1 MDSSQIKGSIDQLYP
16 ERRSGLD
23 LAGLYLAQDLRSETR
38 SKPGPFIYANFIS
51 SLDGRIALSQN
62 GSGETGA
69 PKQTINRRD
78 WRLFQELAIQSDLVI
93 SSGRYLRDYA
103 SGDAQDIVRVYDDP
117 AFTDLKEWREL
128 RGLNPYPDLAIVS
141 RSLSFDLPAD
151 MLEGS
156 RSLVVVT
163 TESSDARRKQE
174 LEAQSI
180 RVLECGQQDVE
191 GQEMARRLDG
201 LGYNLMYSAAGPR
214 VAHMLLA
221 GGVLNRL
228 YLTFALHVL
237 GGADFAS
244 IVEGPRFDPPF
255 DLRLR
260 SLYFDRDA
268 PGPTGQLFAAF
279 DCG

>member
-1 MDSSQIKGSIDQLYP
+1 VDGRQPEGSIDQLFP

-23 LAGLYLAQDLRSETR
+23 LAGLYLAQDIRSETR
-38 SKPGPFIYANFIS
+38 GKPGSFIYANFIS
-51 SLDGRIALSQN
+51 SIDGRIALPQD
-62 GSGETGA
+62 GGEIGV

-103 SGDAQDIVRVYDDP
+103 SGDSQDIVRVYDDP
-117 AFTDLKEWREL
+117 AFADLKEWREL
-128 RGLNPYPDLAIVS
+128 RGLRPYPDLAIIS
-141 RSLSFDLPAD
+141 RSLDFDLPAE
-151 MLEGS
+151 MLEGG

-163 TESSDARRKQE
+163 TESSDAGRKHE

-191 GQEMARRLDG
+191 GQEMARSLEA
-201 LGYNLMYSAAGPR
+201 LGYDLMYSAAGPR

-228 YLTFALHVL
+228 YLTFALHLL
-237 GGADFAS
+237 GGADYAS
-244 IVEGPRFDPPF
+244 IVEGSRFDTPS

-260 SLYFDRDA
+260 SLYFDAHA

-279 DCG
+279 DCR